1 MHERPNCFDVLPCPP
16 LTSCFLQR
24 VYIVASTARRSDTKH
39 RILKIDRH
47 YTPADATHE
56 LNVVEDAVVY
66 SNQELADLKKMIG
79 DGNRTTGGLTQLRDP
94 YWGEC
99 GCCISFIKTSH

>member
-1 MHERPNCFDVLPCPP
+1 MHNRLYRFDTLPFPP
-16 LTSCFLQR
+16 LTSCSQQR
-24 VYIVASTARRSDTKH
+24 VYIVASTSRRSDTRH
-39 RILKIDRH
+39 RILKIDRR

-94 YWGEC
+94 YWG
-99 GCCISFIKTSH
+99 K